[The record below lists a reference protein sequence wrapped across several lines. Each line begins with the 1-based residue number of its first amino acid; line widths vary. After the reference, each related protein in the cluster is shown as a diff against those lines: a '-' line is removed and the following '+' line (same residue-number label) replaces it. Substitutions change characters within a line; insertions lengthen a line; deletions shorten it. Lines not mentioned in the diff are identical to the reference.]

1 MQTILNGVYK
11 SLLLIC
17 FKYVNYHM
25 LFNIFW
31 FSILCFSHLFANDKL
46 LSVEMLKILIEIQ
59 NNKIKKEEDQDLGL
73 TFTDFIFY
81 F

>member
-1 MQTILNGVYK
+1 MVFT
-11 SLLLIC
+11 SHLLLIC

>member
-1 MQTILNGVYK
+1 
-11 SLLLIC
+11 
-17 FKYVNYHM
+17 M

-59 NNKIKKEEDQDLGL
+59 NNKRKKEEDQDLGL
-73 TFTDFIFY
+73 LLRILFFTFEVCVVFQFLTWCLLYCRLSKF
-81 F
+81 

>member
-1 MQTILNGVYK
+1 MVFT
-11 SLLLIC
+11 SHLLLIC
-17 FKYVNYHM
+17 FKYANYHM
-25 LFNIFW
+25 LLNIFW
-31 FSILCFSHLFANDKL
+31 FSFLCFSHLFANDKL

-59 NNKIKKEEDQDLGL
+59 NNKRKKRGSSGSGI